1 MFGFIG
7 MLIVGGLIGWAAG
20 AIMGKDIPGGILGN
34 IIAGIIGS
42 WVGGKLF
49 GQWGPEL
56 GSIYILPALIGSI
69 ILIAIV
75 TLILRAMRNKKI
87 QLEIE
92 IKMAFSCHLFYL
104 RENGQY
110 VL

>member
-1 MFGFIG
+1 M
-7 MLIVGGLIGWAAG
+7 
-20 AIMGKDIPGGILGN
+20 KN
-34 IIAGIIGS
+34 HIIAGIIGS

-75 TLILRAMRNKKI
+75 TLILRAMRK
-87 QLEIE
+87 
-92 IKMAFSCHLFYL
+92 
-104 RENGQY
+104 
-110 VL
+110 

>member
-20 AIMGKDIPGGILGN
+20 AIMGKD

-75 TLILRAMRNKKI
+75 TLILRAMRK
-87 QLEIE
+87 
-92 IKMAFSCHLFYL
+92 
-104 RENGQY
+104 
-110 VL
+110 